1 MGWFKKKERT
11 AADFGKHPND
21 IEHRVKFPEQI
32 RDIGRGTKY
41 GAGEIVEVDMRS
53 GKTALYKLFS
63 DTDGFGITAD
73 DTGQKNWKYLF
84 IDYKDNTNKDGA
96 E

>member
-1 MGWFKKKERT
+1 MSLFKKKPQERT
-11 AADFGKHPND
+11 RDSFGKHPND
-21 IEHRVKFPEQI
+21 FQHRVKFPEQI
-32 RDIGRGTKY
+32 KNIGRGTKY
-41 GAGEIVEVDMRS
+41 GDGEIVEVDMKS

-84 IDYKDNTNKDGA
+84 VVYKENTK
-96 E
+96 